1 MMLEVRRL
9 EAGYGSLQVLYGV
22 DLCVEPGEMVALL
35 GPNGAGKT
43 TLLKAL
49 LGLTWRR
56 GEVLFQGQ
64 SITHLPPYRVARLG
78 VTWAPE
84 GRGLFPE
91 MTVEENLRLGAYRK
105 EARKGLKVRLEEV
118 YTLFPVLKDRRS
130 QLAGTLSGGEQQ
142 MLAIGRA
149 LMAAPRLLLV
159 DEPTLGLAP
168 RLGIQILETL
178 ARIKVQVPIL
188 LVEQNVALALE
199 LADRAYV
206 LEEGRVVLQG
216 QAKAL
221 LQDARVKA
229 SYLGMV

>member
-1 MMLEVRRL
+1 
-9 EAGYGSLQVLYGV
+9 
-22 DLCVEPGEMVALL
+22 
-35 GPNGAGKT
+35 
-43 TLLKAL
+43 
-49 LGLTWRR
+49 
-56 GEVLFQGQ
+56 
-64 SITHLPPYRVARLG
+64 
-78 VTWAPE
+78 
-84 GRGLFPE
+84 
-91 MTVEENLRLGAYRK
+91 

-188 LVEQNVALALE
+188 LVEQNVAL
-199 LADRAYV
+199 
-206 LEEGRVVLQG
+206 
-216 QAKAL
+216 
-221 LQDARVKA
+221 
-229 SYLGMV
+229 

>member
-1 MMLEVRRL
+1 
-9 EAGYGSLQVLYGV
+9 
-22 DLCVEPGEMVALL
+22 
-35 GPNGAGKT
+35 
-43 TLLKAL
+43 
-49 LGLTWRR
+49 
-56 GEVLFQGQ
+56 
-64 SITHLPPYRVARLG
+64 
-78 VTWAPE
+78 
-84 GRGLFPE
+84 
-91 MTVEENLRLGAYRK
+91 
-105 EARKGLKVRLEEV
+105 
-118 YTLFPVLKDRRS
+118 
-130 QLAGTLSGGEQQ
+130 

-206 LEEGRVVLQG
+206 LEEGRVALQG